1 MTKEIT
7 KALCKFLGE
16 VPSLTTMTTA
26 RIQTQSGKGFEF
38 DFIKPIENLS
48 KPIGS
53 YEHQ

>member
-26 RIQTQSGKGFEF
+26 RIQTQSGKGFERR
-38 DFIKPIENLS
+38 KTVAHNRW
-48 KPIGS
+48 
-53 YEHQ
+53 